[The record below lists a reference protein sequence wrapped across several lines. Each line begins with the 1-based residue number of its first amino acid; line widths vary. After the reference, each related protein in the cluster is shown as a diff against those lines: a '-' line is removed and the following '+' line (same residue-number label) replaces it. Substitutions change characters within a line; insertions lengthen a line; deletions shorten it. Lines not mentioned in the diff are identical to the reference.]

1 MQLPLIIQREYLERV
16 RRKSF
21 IITTV
26 LMPIIM
32 IGMMV
37 FPALIAIWSGPEKK
51 TIAVVDPAGIIGQ
64 GLPAEGEL
72 SFQPVDMSVEEAKA
86 DDKFDGVLVIG
97 ENLIN
102 DDTDASLFTR
112 EAVSMN
118 TEQSISGELSRI
130 VEQKRLAQ

>member
-1 MQLPLIIQREYLERV
+1 MQLSLIIQREYLERV

-37 FPALIAIWSGPEKK
+37 FPALIAIWSGPENK

-64 GLPAEGEL
+64 GLPSEGEL

-97 ENLIN
+97 PH
-102 DDTDASLFTR
+102 
-112 EAVSMN
+112 
-118 TEQSISGELSRI
+118 Q
-130 VEQKRLAQ
+130 